1 MLCVFLFPGGAR
13 PEPERHRELEGEE
26 VRELLQAVSVEDG
39 QELGLHQPH
48 RGHGGGLQRFWHIYF
63 LKNRENRT
71 GLFGIGG
78 IPFKLFFLLK
88 NR

>member
-1 MLCVFLFPGGAR
+1 MTFFPTGGAR

-48 RGHGGGLQRFWHIYF
+48 RGHGGGFQRY
-63 LKNRENRT
+63 
-71 GLFGIGG
+71 
-78 IPFKLFFLLK
+78 
-88 NR
+88 